1 MLKKSAW
8 IVLAAALL
16 AVVPARLYQ
25 IFAGKGAD
33 SAAGT
38 AASAVITAGLA
49 VGTAALLVLGF
60 LLRGEER
67 EYRPFR
73 SIPAAVLSVLSGL
86 ALALQSVVSMA
97 SDASRSPFIY
107 MILAL
112 LGILAGGVLI
122 FTGYGFSIGQN
133 VFANHPL
140 AALLPPLWGCFC
152 LFSLFI
158 AYVGIVNV
166 AQNVYNTLAV
176 IFLLLFLFTQAKLFA
191 GVESG
196 KAAQR
201 IRMLA
206 LPAVLFLFA
215 TGIPGSAALLAGAQQ
230 DGFFPA
236 GLYFVNVVMG
246 CGVLA
251 FLLALQRAPR
261 EEQPLLRTAP
271 QPPRKEDSPQ
281 GPLLS
286 GAAPKES
293 DGSTGRNEW
302 DRCMEHLTT
311 AYRGSEIF
319 VERTPSPFR
328 QK

>member
-16 AVVPARLYQ
+16 AVVPTRLYQ

-33 SAAGT
+33 SGAGT
-38 AASAVITAGLA
+38 AASAVITTGLA

-176 IFLLLFLFTQAKLFA
+176 IFLLLFFFTQAKLFA

-201 IRMLA
+201 IRMFAFPA
-206 LPAVLFLFA
+206 LLFLFA

-261 EEQPLLRTAP
+261 EEQPRLHTAP
-271 QPPRKEDSPQ
+271 QQPRQEEPPQ

-286 GAAPKES
+286 GAAPEES
-293 DGSTGRNEW
+293 AGPAAQNEW
-302 DRCMEHLTT
+302 DRCLEHLAA
-311 AYRGSEIF
+311 AYGSSEVF

-328 QK
+328 